1 MIPDIEGEGVPP
13 KEKAK
18 IAQREGLPVDGIKNY
33 FTAMILSRAAEHEEP
48 QDPVGE
54 SLIRR
59 ATSNDFLIGDLDVH
73 STGKAAD

>member
-1 MIPDIEGEGVPP
+1 
-13 KEKAK
+13 
-18 IAQREGLPVDGIKNY
+18 
-33 FTAMILSRAAEHEEP
+33 MILSRAAEHEEP